1 MSQVVPARLS
11 IDLVKQLNQ
20 YVKEGRYANRSEVI
34 QEAVRQLVSAGAL
47 SPLASSMNMMA
58 RLASLIIAWNSPI
71 VETILLYGSLARGET
86 RLESDIDLLII
97 INPDTTPAWKIRQ
110 EYYKLIYPLM
120 VSSGIDISL
129 NVVED
134 KTWKNMV
141 REEDPLTKEVL
152 REGVSLWKRN
162 HQHQVQS

>member
-20 YVKEGRYANRSEVI
+20 YLKAGRYANRSEAI
-34 QEAVRQLVSAGAL
+34 QEAVRQLVSAGAM

-86 RLESDIDLLII
+86 RPESDIDLLVI
-97 INPDTTPAWKIRQ
+97 INSDTTAAWKMRQ
-110 EYYKLIYPLM
+110 EYYKLIYPLI
-120 VSSGIDISL
+120 VSSGIDISI
-129 NVVED
+129 NVVD
-134 KTWKNMV
+134 NNTWKNMV
-141 REEDPLTKEVL
+141 EQEDPLTKEVL
-152 REGVSLWKRN
+152 KEGISLWRRSV
-162 HQHQVQS
+162 QHHRQS